1 MSSNKKHSS
10 LGLTLAISLGIACSA
25 GVVHAGNIGDI
36 YTAGDTLTAGKM
48 TTIKDAVNDN
58 DTRIS
63 GVINNTLD
71 SALKTKVDGNTTD
84 ITDLTGRVTANEDDI
99 TSLTTSVTNLQT
111 GAGTCVTNN
120 ASDGME
126 RVGALCVDK
135 YPASLWDGNTAGAA
149 AVTSIV
155 GCATD
160 GGTGCG
166 GIFAQSRATPG
177 TALKDATTI
186 TWARAARACA
196 NAGKRLL
203 TPGEWIMARSFGS
216 GVLSGAGM
224 FIDGNSEWVD
234 AVVAT
239 SPTEDNTGFDGN
251 GLFGVGRMGPAI
263 GGSGGSQASG
273 VVGFLASGAYTD
285 TGASTVGF
293 RCAR

>member
-1 MSSNKKHSS
+1 
-10 LGLTLAISLGIACSA
+10 
-25 GVVHAGNIGDI
+25 
-36 YTAGDTLTAGKM
+36 
-48 TTIKDAVNDN
+48 
-58 DTRIS
+58 
-63 GVINNTLD
+63 
-71 SALKTKVDGNTTD
+71 
-84 ITDLTGRVTANEDDI
+84 
-99 TSLTTSVTNLQT
+99 
-111 GAGTCVTNN
+111 
-120 ASDGME
+120 
-126 RVGALCVDK
+126 VDK
-135 YPASLWDGNTAGAA
+135 NPASLWDGNTAGAI

-216 GVLSGAGM
+216 GVLNGM
-224 FIDGNSEWVD
+224 FTDGNSEWVD

-239 SPTEDNTGFDGN
+239 SPTEDNTGFDGT
-251 GLFGVGRMGPAI
+251 GLFGVGHMGPAI

-273 VVGFLASGAYTD
+273 VVGFVASNVYTD
-285 TGASTVGF
+285 TAASTIGF